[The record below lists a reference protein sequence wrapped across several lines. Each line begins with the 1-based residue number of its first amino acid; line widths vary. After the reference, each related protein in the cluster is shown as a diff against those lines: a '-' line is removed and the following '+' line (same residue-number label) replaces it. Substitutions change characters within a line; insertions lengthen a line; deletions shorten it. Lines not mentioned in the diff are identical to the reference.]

1 MLNVLKMITD
11 NKSDKLLK
19 ASLIASTEAILGA
32 VPFGVL
38 YFILVS
44 MIDMNFTIEKGN
56 LALAIIIVSS
66 ILRAVLYFYSVNT
79 IRSDGSL
86 LIRDLRLRLGE
97 HIRKLP
103 LGFFN
108 DNDLGSLSNKTL
120 DCVNRLELLIT
131 MFLTELASTF
141 VLTIIVG
148 GFLAYI
154 DIRIFFAVL
163 ITLPIAYLMLK
174 VSRKIMSVSGKNLYD
189 SSNNLADGLLE
200 FIQGIKFIKS
210 FNNTNRKF
218 KELCVKMEDFREKS
232 LKIEGNLSP
241 VMVITGIIIDFGLV
255 LLILVGS
262 YLLIGGE
269 LNVKTLIIF
278 MIISSRYFENLKS
291 LAINS
296 VKLKYLMIAGNN
308 VQGLFDEEIL
318 SGTRR
323 KVDFNSHDIEFE
335 NVNFSYKKTR
345 VIKDV
350 SVKIPQGKM
359 TAFVGPSG
367 SGKTTMT
374 HLISRFYDI
383 ESGIIKIGGNDIRH
397 IESEILLREISM
409 VFQNVVL
416 FRDTIY
422 NNLIIG
428 KSDASYDEV
437 VAASKKA
444 NCHDFIMK
452 LPNGYNTMVG
462 ENGSTLSGGEKQR
475 ISIAR
480 AILKDAP
487 IVLLDEATASL
498 DPENELFIQKA
509 ISTLLKDKTVIV
521 IAHRLKTIK
530 NAEKII
536 VFDDG
541 KIVESGNHKSLLKK
555 KGKYHDMW
563 MVQMEAVGWK
573 IENKK

>member
-1 MLNVLKMITD
+1 MLDILKMITD
-11 NKSDKLLK
+11 NKSEKLVK
-19 ASLIASTEAILGA
+19 ASIIASTEAILGA
-32 VPFGVL
+32 VPFAVL
-38 YFILVS
+38 YFILAS
-44 MIDMNFTIEKGN
+44 MIDMNFTISKANISLG
-56 LALAIIIVSS
+56 IIVVSS
-66 ILRAVLYFYSVNT
+66 IMRAILYFYSVNT
-79 IRSDGSL
+79 IRADGSL

-131 MFLTELASTF
+131 MFMTELASTF
-141 VLTIIVG
+141 VLTVIVG
-148 GFLAYI
+148 GFLAFI
-154 DIRIFFAVL
+154 DMRIFLAVL

-174 VSRKIMSVSGKNLYD
+174 VSRKIMEVSGKKLYD

-210 FNNTNRKF
+210 FNTTNRKF
-218 KELCVKMEDFREKS
+218 QELCNKMDDFREKS

-241 VMVITGIIIDFGLV
+241 VMVMTGIIIDFGLV

-262 YLLIGGE
+262 FLLIGGE

-308 VQGLFDEEIL
+308 VQGLFDEDIL
-318 SGTRR
+318 RGNRT
-323 KVDFNSHDIEFE
+323 KVDFKNHDIEFE
-335 NVNFSYKKTR
+335 NVNFSYKNVR
-345 VIKDV
+345 VINKV
-350 SVKIPQGKM
+350 SVKIPQRKM

-374 HLISRFYDI
+374 HLIARFYDV
-383 ESGIIKIGGNDIRH
+383 ESGKIKIGGNDISH
-397 IESEILLREISM
+397 IESERLLREISM
-409 VFQNVVL
+409 VFQDVVL

-422 NNLIIG
+422 NNLLIG

-452 LPNGYNTMVG
+452 LPEGYNTMVG

-480 AILKDAP
+480 AILKDAA

-530 NAEKII
+530 NAEKIL

-541 KIVESGNHKSLLKK
+541 KIIESGNHKSLLNK
-555 KGKYHDMW
+555 KGKYYDMW
-563 MVQMEAVGWK
+563 TVQEEAVGWK